1 MMLRPA
7 HNFLY
12 KKARDGL
19 PETHFTAR
27 FPRVF
32 NLILKS
38 KATKNGRVYYAT
50 AIKDN
55 YVCVS

>member
-1 MMLRPA
+1 MILRTA

-27 FPRVF
+27 VPCVY
-32 NLILKS
+32 NLILKL
-38 KATKNGRVYYAT
+38 KATKNDRVYYAT